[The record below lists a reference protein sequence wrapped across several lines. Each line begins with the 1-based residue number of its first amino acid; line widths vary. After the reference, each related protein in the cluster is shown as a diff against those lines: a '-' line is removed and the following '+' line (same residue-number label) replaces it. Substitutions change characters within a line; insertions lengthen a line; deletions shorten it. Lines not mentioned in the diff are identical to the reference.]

1 MSRISSIV
9 FSELNPYAFAGI
21 VATVIDSVV
30 TRFCWYLGLIYCSM
44 IRDRAGKKISD
55 EQLMLRY
62 QEGCSDSFRELFERY
77 APRLIRAARRK
88 GLSDSESQDTV
99 QQTFIHI
106 HQSRN
111 EFNRDA
117 RVAPWIFT
125 IGFNV
130 MRDYGRRISAHQR
143 MKGRLSMAPQK
154 VSQPADET
162 VDRDN
167 SSVTDEMLQEAL
179 VQLSDEQREVI
190 YLHFF
195 EQMSFSEIARV
206 QGCKS
211 GAVRARAHRGYEKL
225 RSILPRDG
233 NSEVAG

>member
-1 MSRISSIV
+1 MGRISSIA
-9 FSELNPYAFAGI
+9 FSELNPYAFVVI
-21 VATVIDSVV
+21 VAVFIETV
-30 TRFCWYLGLIYCSM
+30 TARFRWYLDRVFCAM
-44 IRDRAGKKISD
+44 IRERAGEMISD

-88 GLSDSESQDTV
+88 GLSDSESQDAV
-99 QQTFIHI
+99 QQTFVHI

-111 EFNRDA
+111 EFNRNA

-143 MKGRLSMAPQK
+143 MKGALSMAPQK
-154 VSQPADET
+154 VPQPAEET
-162 VDRDN
+162 VDGDR

-179 VQLSDEQREVI
+179 TQLSDEQREVI
-190 YLHFF
+190 CLHFF

-206 QGCKS
+206 QGCKP

-225 RSILPRDG
+225 RHILPRG
-233 NSEVAG
+233 GSSEVTG